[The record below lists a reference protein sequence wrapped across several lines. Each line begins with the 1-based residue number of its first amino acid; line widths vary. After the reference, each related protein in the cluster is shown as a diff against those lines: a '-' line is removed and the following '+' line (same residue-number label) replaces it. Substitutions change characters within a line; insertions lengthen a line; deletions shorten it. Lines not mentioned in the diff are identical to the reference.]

1 MKLKDIIKT
10 IEIKIPETDIV
21 IRMKTEIS
29 WYESQEILKVVD
41 DNERGVLVLSMMIQE
56 WNIEGENDK
65 PIPITVENIKNL
77 PGRIISPLVAKAN
90 ELTAVR
96 SEKKK
101 I

>member
-1 MKLKDIIKT
+1 
-10 IEIKIPETDIV
+10 
-21 IRMKTEIS
+21 
-29 WYESQEILKVVD
+29 
-41 DNERGVLVLSMMIQE
+41 MMIQE